1 VDMLDSIGALPMSQ
15 SDLPA
20 VNRRTVFAGAGALG
34 AMGAIAAVT
43 GLPRGLQAPV
53 AAPVQTAQAKP
64 LETGGYQLTDHVK
77 QYYATARI

>member
-1 VDMLDSIGALPMSQ
+1 MNQ

-43 GLPRGLQAPV
+43 GLPRGLAAGP
-53 AAPVQTAQAKP
+53 APVQVAEAKP
-64 LETGGYQLTDHVK
+64 AETTGGYQLTDHVK